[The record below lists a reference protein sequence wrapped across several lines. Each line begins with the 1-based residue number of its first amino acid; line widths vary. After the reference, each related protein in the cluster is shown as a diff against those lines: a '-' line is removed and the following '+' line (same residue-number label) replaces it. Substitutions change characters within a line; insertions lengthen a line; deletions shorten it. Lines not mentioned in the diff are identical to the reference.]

1 MQGLEVVGLEVVG
14 LEVVGL
20 EPITSLQ
27 WVEPGDAGQEP
38 LTPGG
43 GDLAS
48 PAEWGLS
55 RLIDVSPISDTA
67 VLGLEEK
74 REETREV
81 TQEVAQEV
89 PIDELAC
96 DIGPFIR
103 RLLRLIAR
111 IW

>member
-43 GDLAS
+43 GDL
-48 PAEWGLS
+48 
-55 RLIDVSPISDTA
+55 
-67 VLGLEEK
+67 EEK

-89 PIDELAC
+89 PIDELA
-96 DIGPFIR
+96 FIR